1 MSDRVVV
8 MTRVVITCEKNGSIR
23 MAEQKVTV
31 DLGGKELSISTG
43 KWAKLAGGSVVVTL
57 GGTVVLVASSA
68 AKTAKPGIDFVP
80 LTCDYRERTYA
91 AGKIPGGFFKRE
103 GRPTEKETL
112 SSRQIDRPIRP
123 LMSKQWPFETQVMA
137 TVVSSDQEH
146 DGDVL
151 AVIGGSASLVLSDI
165 PFPEAVACVRVA
177 RVDGQFVVMPTFAQL
192 EESDMDVVVAGTAND
207 IIMVEGGCREIPEAD
222 MIASLEFAMTC
233 IQKIVAAQNE
243 LHKLAGGKTKRP
255 VVAKAD
261 VADIEAALRG
271 AYTERLKAALR
282 IPGKEQRQEELDIIT
297 TDAKT
302 NFAEKFPEKADKI
315 GHILHDIERDEL
327 RNMVLDQGVR
337 ADGRDCDTIR
347 PISIEVGVLPRTHGS
362 CLFTRGET
370 QALVVTTLGTKSDE
384 QRVEELEGQS
394 WKSYMLHYNFPPF
407 SVGETRPIRGP
418 GRREIGH
425 GALAERAVEPVIPA
439 DTHFPYTIRIVSD
452 ILESNGSSSMASVCG
467 ASLALMDAGV
477 PIKAP
482 VAGVAMGLI
491 KEGERFA
498 VLTDILG
505 VEDHLGDMDFKVT
518 GTRDGITAFQ
528 MDTKI
533 GGISFSILR
542 DALGKAHK
550 GRLFILDKMA
560 ATLPS
565 SRTEMS
571 PFAPR
576 ITILHINPDKIREVI
591 GPGGKVI
598 KKITEETG
606 CQIDI
611 EDSGEIRIAAVNM
624 EGSKRAE
631 EIIRNITED
640 PEVGRTYQGKV
651 RSVVNFG
658 AFVEIVPGRD
668 GLLHVSEI
676 DWGRT
681 EKVEDVL
688 NVGDMVMV
696 KVIGVDKEGKVKL
709 SRRALLPEP
718 EGYVGSGVGAGGG
731 GDRPRGDRPR
741 GGDRDRG
748 PRRR

>member
-1 MSDRVVV
+1 
-8 MTRVVITCEKNGSIR
+8 
-23 MAEQKVTV
+23 MAEHKMTV
-31 DLGGKELSISTG
+31 DLGGKTLTISTG
-43 KWAKLAGGSVVVTL
+43 KWAKLAGGSAVVQL
-57 GGTVVLVASSA
+57 GETVVLVASSA
-68 AKTAKPGIDFVP
+68 AKQAKPGIDFVP

-151 AVIGGSASLVLSDI
+151 AVIGGSTSIVLSDI
-165 PFPEAVACVRVA
+165 PFPEPIAAVRVG
-177 RVDGQFVVMPTFAQL
+177 RVDGQFICMPTFAQL
-192 EESDMDVVVAGTAND
+192 DESDMDVVVAGTATD

-222 MIASLEFAMTC
+222 MIASLDFAMGH
-233 IQKIVAAQNE
+233 IRNIVAAQAE
-243 LHKLAGGKTKRP
+243 LVKLCGKPKRP
-255 VVAKAD
+255 VVAKVD
-261 VADIEAALRG
+261 VADLEAALRG
-271 AYTERLKAALR
+271 AYTDKLRAAIR
-282 IPGKEQRQEELDIIT
+282 IPGKDSRQEELDIIT
-297 TDAKT
+297 GDAKA
-302 NFAEKFPEKADKI
+302 NFAEKFPDKADKI
-315 GHILHDIERDEL
+315 GHILHDIERDLL
-327 RNMVLDQGVR
+327 RGMILDDGIR
-337 ADGRDCDTIR
+337 SDGRDTDTIR

-370 QALVVTTLGTKSDE
+370 QALVVATLGTKSDE

-467 ASLALMDAGV
+467 ASLALMDAGC

-491 KEGERFA
+491 KDGSKVA

-518 GTRDGITAFQ
+518 GTREGITAFQ

-533 GGISFSILR
+533 GGISFDIMR
-542 DALGKAHK
+542 DALAKAHK

-560 ATLPS
+560 AALPA
-565 SRTEMS
+565 SRSEMS
-571 PFAPR
+571 PYAPR
-576 ITILHINPDKIREVI
+576 ITILHIHPDKIREVI

-611 EDSGEIRIAAVNM
+611 DDSGEIRIAAVNM

-668 GLLHVSEI
+668 GLLHISEI
-676 DWGRT
+676 DHHRVART
-681 EKVEDVL
+681 EDVL
-688 NVGDMVMV
+688 NLGDTVMV
-696 KVIGVDKEGKVKL
+696 KVIGVDRDGKIKL
-709 SRRALLPEP
+709 SRKALLPEP
-718 EGYVGSGVGAGGG
+718 EGGVPAGAGAGEG
-731 GDRPRGDRPR
+731 HRERGDRDR
-741 GGDRDRG
+741 DRGDRDRG
-748 PRRR
+748 RRR

>member
-1 MSDRVVV
+1 
-8 MTRVVITCEKNGSIR
+8 
-23 MAEQKVTV
+23 MAEHKVTV
-31 DLGGKELSISTG
+31 DLGGKTLTISTG
-43 KWAKLAGGSVVVTL
+43 KWAKLAGGSAVVQL
-57 GGTVVLVASSA
+57 GQTIVLVASSA
-68 AKTAKPGIDFVP
+68 AKTAKPGLDFVP

-123 LMSKQWPFETQVMA
+123 LLHKQWTFETQVMA

-146 DGDVL
+146 DADVL

-165 PFPEAVACVRVA
+165 PFPEPVACVRVG
-177 RVDGQFVVMPTFAQL
+177 RVDGQFVAMPTFAQL
-192 EESDMDVVVAGTAND
+192 DESDMDMVVAGTAND
-207 IIMVEGGCREIPEAD
+207 IIMVEGGSRELPEAD
-222 MIASLEFAMTC
+222 MIAALDYAMQA
-233 IQKIVAAQNE
+233 IKKIVAVQNE
-243 LHKLAGGKTKRP
+243 LQKLAGKPKRSP
-255 VVAKAD
+255 VDKVDTSDLEKELRSLYSAKLR
-261 VADIEAALRG
+261 AAI
-271 AYTERLKAALR
+271 A
-282 IPGKEQRQEELDIIT
+282 IPGKEARQEEIDIIT
-297 TDAKT
+297 KEAVGTL
-302 NFAEKFPEKADKI
+302 AEKHGDKAVFI
-315 GHILHDIERDEL
+315 GKLLHDVERDEL
-327 RNMVLDQGVR
+327 REMILRDGVRSDGRKLDQ
-337 ADGRDCDTIR
+337 IR
-347 PISIEVGVLPRTHGS
+347 PITIEVGLLPRTHGS

-439 DTHFPYTIRIVSD
+439 DTTFPYTIRIVSD

-467 ASLALMDAGV
+467 ASMALMDAGV
-477 PIKAP
+477 PVKAP

-491 KEGERFA
+491 KEGDRVA

-518 GTRDGITAFQ
+518 GTTEGITAFQ

-533 GGISFSILR
+533 GGISFEIMKN
-542 DALGKAHK
+542 ALEQARV
-550 GRLFILDKMA
+550 GRLFILGKMKDCMA
-560 ATLPS
+560 AP
-565 SRTEMS
+565 RGEMS

-576 ITILHINPDKIREVI
+576 ITIMHINPDKIREVI
-591 GPGGKVI
+591 GPGGKII

-611 EDSGEIRIAAVNM
+611 EDTGEIRIAAVNM

-640 PEVGRTYQGKV
+640 PEIGRTYQGKV
-651 RSVVNFG
+651 RSIVNFG

-688 NVGDMVMV
+688 NVGDLVMV
-696 KVIGVDKEGKVKL
+696 KVVDVDRDGKIRL
-709 SRRALLPEP
+709 SRRALLPQP
-718 EGYVGSGVGAGGG
+718 EGYVGAGVGSGAGGG
-731 GDRPRGDRPR
+731 G
-741 GGDRDRG
+741 GGRREGGRDGGRDRDRG

>member
-1 MSDRVVV
+1 
-8 MTRVVITCEKNGSIR
+8 
-23 MAEQKVTV
+23 MAEHKVSV
-31 DLGGKELSISTG
+31 DLGGKELTISTG
-43 KWAKLAGGSVVVTL
+43 KWAKLAGGSAVVQL

-68 AKTAKPGIDFVP
+68 AKSAKPGLDFVP

-123 LMSKQWPFETQVMA
+123 LMSKQWFYETQVMA

-146 DGDVL
+146 DADVL
-151 AVIGGSASLVLSDI
+151 ALIGGSCSLVLSDI
-165 PFPEAVACVRVA
+165 PFPEPVAGVRVA
-177 RVDGQFVVMPTFAQL
+177 RVDGQFVCMPTFAQL
-192 EESDMDVVVAGTAND
+192 DESDMDVVVAGTAND
-207 IIMVEGGCREIPEAD
+207 IIMVEGGCREVSEAD
-222 MIASLEFAMTC
+222 MVAALDFAMQH
-233 IQKIVAAQNE
+233 IRNIVAVQNE
-243 LHKLAGGKTKRP
+243 LQKLAGKPKRSP
-255 VVAKAD
+255 VAVAD
-261 VADIEAALRG
+261 VSDLDAALR
-271 AYTERLKAALR
+271 AEYTARLAEAIR
-282 IPGKEQRQEELDIIT
+282 IPGKEARQEEIDIIT
-297 TDAKT
+297 AEAVAK
-302 NFAEKFPEKADKI
+302 FAEQFPDKADKI
-315 GHILHDIERDEL
+315 GKLLHDVERDVL
-327 RNMVLDQGVR
+327 RNMILDKGVR
-337 ADGRDCDTIR
+337 SDGRDCDTIR
-347 PISIEVGVLPRTHGS
+347 PISIEVGMLPRTHGS

-370 QALVVTTLGTKSDE
+370 QALVVATLGTKADE
-384 QRVEELEGQS
+384 QRIEELEGQS

-467 ASLALMDAGV
+467 ASMALMDAGV

-491 KEGERFA
+491 KEGDRVA

-518 GTRDGITAFQ
+518 GTREGITAFQ

-533 GGISFSILR
+533 GGISFEIMR
-542 DALGKAHK
+542 NALEKAHK
-550 GRLFILDKMA
+550 GRMFILGKMQETLA
-560 ATLPS
+560 A
-565 SRTEMS
+565 SRPEMS

-576 ITILHINPDKIREVI
+576 ITIVNIHPDKIREVI

-611 EDSGEIRIAAVNM
+611 QDTGEVRIAAVNLDA
-624 EGSKRAE
+624 GKRAE
-631 EIIRNITED
+631 ELIRNITED
-640 PEVGRTYQGKV
+640 PEVDRIYQGKV

-681 EKVEDVL
+681 ERVEDVL

-709 SRRALLPEP
+709 SRRALLPQP
-718 EGYVGSGVGAGGG
+718 EGYVERAPSR
-731 GDRPRGDRPR
+731 DRERGDRGDR
-741 GGDRDRG
+741 GRDRDRG

>member
-1 MSDRVVV
+1 
-8 MTRVVITCEKNGSIR
+8 
-23 MAEQKVTV
+23 MAEHKVTV
-31 DLGGKELSISTG
+31 DLGGKSLTLSTG
-43 KWAKLAGGSVVVTL
+43 KWAKLAGGSVVVEL

-68 AKTAKPGIDFVP
+68 AKTAKPGLDFVP

-112 SSRQIDRPIRP
+112 SSRLMDRPIRP
-123 LMSKQWPFETQVMA
+123 LMHKQWTFETQVMA

-146 DGDVL
+146 DADIL
-151 AVIGGSASLVLSDI
+151 ALIGGSASLVLSDI
-165 PFPEAVACVRVA
+165 PFPEPVAGVRVA
-177 RVDGQFVVMPTFAQL
+177 RVDGQFIAMPTFAQL
-192 EESDMDVVVAGTAND
+192 DESDMDVVVAGTATD
-207 IIMVEGGCREIPEAD
+207 IIMVEGGSREVSETD
-222 MIASLEFAMTC
+222 MIAALDFAMKH
-233 IQKIVAAQNE
+233 IQRIVAVQVELQKAAGKAKRKPNE
-243 LHKLAGGKTKRP
+243 KVDLSDL
-255 VVAKAD
+255 
-261 VADIEAALRG
+261 EAELR
-271 AYTERLKAALR
+271 ASYTERLRAAIR
-282 IPGKEQRQEELDIIT
+282 IPGKEARQEELDIIT
-297 TDAKT
+297 KDAVAAL
-302 NFAEKFPEKADKI
+302 AEKYGDRAAFI
-315 GHILHDIERDEL
+315 GKILHEVESDEL
-327 RNMVLDQGVR
+327 REMVLGEGVR
-337 ADGRDCDTIR
+337 ADGRKPDQIR
-347 PISIEVGVLPRTHGS
+347 PITIEVGVLPRTHGS

-370 QALVVTTLGTKSDE
+370 QALVVTTLGTKADE

-439 DTHFPYTIRIVSD
+439 DTSFPYTIRIVSD

-467 ASLALMDAGV
+467 ASMALMDAGV
-477 PIKAP
+477 PVKAP

-491 KEGERFA
+491 KEGDRVA

-518 GTRDGITAFQ
+518 GTTEGITAFQ

-533 GGISFSILR
+533 GGISLTIMK
-542 DALGKAHK
+542 DALEQARK
-550 GRLFILDKMA
+550 GRLYILDKMKA
-560 ATLPS
+560 CLETP
-565 SRTEMS
+565 RTEMS

-611 EDSGEIRIAAVNM
+611 EDTGEIRIAGVNL

-640 PEVGRTYQGKV
+640 PEIGRTYQGKV
-651 RSVVNFG
+651 RSIVNFG

-688 NVGDMVMV
+688 NVGDLVMV
-696 KVIGVDKEGKVKL
+696 KVVDVDRDGKIRL
-709 SRRALLPEP
+709 SRRALLPQP
-718 EGYVGSGVGAGGG
+718 EGYVAPSGGG
-731 GDRPRGDRPR
+731 GGRDRDR
-741 GGDRDRG
+741 GGRDRDRG

>member
-1 MSDRVVV
+1 
-8 MTRVVITCEKNGSIR
+8 
-23 MAEQKVTV
+23 MAEHKVTV
-31 DLGGKELSISTG
+31 DLGGKSLTISTG
-43 KWAKLAGGSVVVTL
+43 KWAKLAGGSVVVEL

-68 AKTAKPGIDFVP
+68 AKSAKPGLDFVP

-112 SSRQIDRPIRP
+112 SSRLMDRPIRP
-123 LMSKQWPFETQVMA
+123 LMHKQWTFETQVMA

-146 DGDVL
+146 DADIL
-151 AVIGGSASLVLSDI
+151 ALIGGSASLVLSDI
-165 PFPEAVACVRVA
+165 PFPEPVAGVRVA
-177 RVDGQFVVMPTFAQL
+177 RVDGQFVAMPTFAQL
-192 EESDMDVVVAGTAND
+192 DESDMDVVVAGTATD
-207 IIMVEGGCREIPEAD
+207 IIMVEGGSREVSEAD
-222 MIASLEFAMTC
+222 MIAALDFAMKH
-233 IQKIVAAQNE
+233 IQRIVSVQVELQKAA
-243 LHKLAGGKTKRP
+243 GKAKRQP
-255 VVAKAD
+255 NAKVD
-261 VADIEAALRG
+261 MSDLEAELRG
-271 AYTERLKAALR
+271 AYTERLRAAIR
-282 IPGKEQRQEELDIIT
+282 IPGKEARQEELDIIT
-297 TDAKT
+297 KDAV
-302 NFAEKFPEKADKI
+302 AAHGEKYGDRAAFI
-315 GHILHDIERDEL
+315 GKILHEVESDEL
-327 RNMVLDQGVR
+327 REMVLGEGVR
-337 ADGRDCDTIR
+337 ADGRKPDQIR
-347 PISIEVGVLPRTHGS
+347 PITIEVGVLPRTHGS

-370 QALVVTTLGTKSDE
+370 QALVVTTLGTKADE

-439 DTHFPYTIRIVSD
+439 DTSFPYTIRIVSD

-467 ASLALMDAGV
+467 ASMALMDAGV
-477 PIKAP
+477 PVKAP

-491 KEGERFA
+491 KEGDRVA

-518 GTRDGITAFQ
+518 GTTEGITAFQ

-533 GGISFSILR
+533 GGISLAIMK
-542 DALGKAHK
+542 DALEQARK
-550 GRLFILDKMA
+550 GRLYILDKMKA
-560 ATLPS
+560 CLESP
-565 SRTEMS
+565 RTEMS

-611 EDSGEIRIAAVNM
+611 EDTGEIRIAAVNM

-640 PEVGRTYQGKV
+640 PEIGRTYQGKV
-651 RSVVNFG
+651 RSIVNFG

-688 NVGDMVMV
+688 NVGDLVMV
-696 KVIGVDKEGKVKL
+696 KVVDVDRDGKIRL
-709 SRRALLPEP
+709 SRRALLPQP
-718 EGYVGSGVGAGGG
+718 EGYVASGGG
-731 GDRPRGDRPR
+731 GGGGGRDRERGGR
-741 GGDRDRG
+741 GDRDRG

>member
-1 MSDRVVV
+1 
-8 MTRVVITCEKNGSIR
+8 
-23 MAEQKVTV
+23 MAEHKVTV
-31 DLGGKELSISTG
+31 DLGGKELTISTG
-43 KWAKLAGGSVVVTL
+43 KWAKLAGGSAVVQL
-57 GGTVVLVASSA
+57 GGTIVLVASSA
-68 AKTAKPGIDFVP
+68 AKTAKPGLDFVP

-112 SSRQIDRPIRP
+112 SSRLIDRPIRP
-123 LMSKQWPFETQVMA
+123 LMHKQWTFETQVMA

-146 DGDVL
+146 DADVL
-151 AVIGGSASLVLSDI
+151 ALIGGSTSLMLSDI
-165 PFPEAVACVRVA
+165 PFPEPIAGVRVA
-177 RVDGQFVVMPTFAQL
+177 RVEGQFVVMPTFAQL
-192 EESDMDVVVAGTAND
+192 DESDMDIIVAGTAND
-207 IIMVEGGCREIPEAD
+207 IIMVEGGAREVPEAD
-222 MIASLEFAMTC
+222 MIAALEFAMGHIRTIVG
-233 IQKIVAAQNE
+233 IQNQLA
-243 LHKLAGGKTKRP
+243 KLAGKPKRP
-255 VVAKAD
+255 VVEKID
-261 VADIEAALRG
+261 LSDLEAALRG
-271 AYTERLKAALR
+271 AYTERLKAAIR
-282 IPGKEQRQEELDIIT
+282 IPGKERRQEELDIIT
-297 TDAKT
+297 AEATAALAEK
-302 NFAEKFPEKADKI
+302 FAEKAAFI
-315 GHILHDIERDEL
+315 GKILHDVERDAL
-327 RNMVLDQGVR
+327 RGMIVDQGVR
-337 ADGRDCDTIR
+337 SDGRDCDTIR

-370 QALVVTTLGTKSDE
+370 QALVVTTLGTKADE

-467 ASLALMDAGV
+467 ASMALMDAGC

-491 KEGERFA
+491 KEGDKVA

-533 GGISFSILR
+533 GGISFDIMR
-542 DALGKAHK
+542 NALAKAHT
-550 GRLFILDKMA
+550 GRIFILDKMKA
-560 ATLPS
+560 CLEAP
-565 SRTEMS
+565 RTEMS

-576 ITILHINPDKIREVI
+576 INIITIHPDKIREVI

-611 EDSGEIRIAAVNM
+611 EDTGEIRIASTNM
-624 EGSKRAE
+624 EGGKRAE
-631 EIIRNITED
+631 ELIRNITED
-640 PEVGRTYQGKV
+640 PEVGRVYQGKV

-696 KVIGVDKEGKVKL
+696 KVIGVDKDGKIKL

-731 GDRPRGDRPR
+731 GGRREGGRDR
-741 GGDRDRG
+741 DRDRG

>member
-1 MSDRVVV
+1 
-8 MTRVVITCEKNGSIR
+8 
-23 MAEQKVTV
+23 MAEHKVTV
-31 DLGGKELSISTG
+31 DLGGKSLNISTG
-43 KWAKLAGGSVVVTL
+43 KWAKLAGGSVVVEL

-68 AKTAKPGIDFVP
+68 AKSAKPGLDFVP

-112 SSRQIDRPIRP
+112 SSRLMDRPIRP
-123 LMSKQWPFETQVMA
+123 LMHKQWTFETQVMA

-146 DGDVL
+146 DADIL
-151 AVIGGSASLVLSDI
+151 ALIGGSASLVLSDI
-165 PFPEAVACVRVA
+165 PFPEPVAGVRVG
-177 RVDGQFVVMPTFAQL
+177 RVDGQFIAMPTFAEL
-192 EESDMDVVVAGTAND
+192 DESDVDIVVAGTAND
-207 IIMVEGGCREIPEAD
+207 IIMVEGGSREVPEAD
-222 MIASLEFAMTC
+222 MIAALDFAMHH
-233 IQKIVAAQNE
+233 IRRIVAVQVE
-243 LHKLAGGKTKRP
+243 LQKAAGKAKRSP
-255 VVAKAD
+255 VAKVD
-261 VADIEAALRG
+261 LSDLEGELRSN
-271 AYTERLKAALR
+271 YTSRLRDAIR
-282 IPGKEQRQEELDIIT
+282 IPGKEARQEELDLIT
-297 TDAKT
+297 KDAVATLSEKY
-302 NFAEKFPEKADKI
+302 AERAAYI
-315 GHILHDIERDEL
+315 GRILHDIERDEL
-327 RNMVLDQGVR
+327 REMVLRDGVR
-337 ADGRDCDTIR
+337 ADGRKLDQIR
-347 PISIEVGVLPRTHGS
+347 PITIEVGVLPRTHGS

-370 QALVVTTLGTKSDE
+370 QALVVTTLGTKADE

-425 GALAERAVEPVIPA
+425 GALAERSVEPVIPA
-439 DTHFPYTIRIVSD
+439 DTTFPYTIRIVSD

-467 ASLALMDAGV
+467 ASMSLMDAGV

-491 KEGERFA
+491 KEGDRVA

-518 GTRDGITAFQ
+518 GTLEGITAFQ

-533 GGISFSILR
+533 GGISFDIMKN
-542 DALGKAHK
+542 ALEQARV
-550 GRLFILDKMA
+550 GRLYILDKMKA
-560 ATLPS
+560 CLETPRA
-565 SRTEMS
+565 EMS

-576 ITILHINPDKIREVI
+576 ITILHIHPDKIREVI

-611 EDSGEIRIAAVNM
+611 QDTGEVRIAAVNM

-651 RSVVNFG
+651 RSIVNFG

-688 NVGDMVMV
+688 NVGDLVMV
-696 KVIGVDKEGKVKL
+696 KVVDVDRDGKIRL
-709 SRRALLPEP
+709 SRRALLPQP
-718 EGYVGSGVGAGGG
+718 EGYVASGGG
-731 GDRPRGDRPR
+731 GGGRDRER
-741 GGDRDRG
+741 GGRDRDRG

>member
-1 MSDRVVV
+1 
-8 MTRVVITCEKNGSIR
+8 
-23 MAEQKVTV
+23 MAEHKVSV
-31 DLGGKELSISTG
+31 DLGGKELTISTG
-43 KWAKLAGGSVVVTL
+43 KWAKLAGGSVVVQL
-57 GGTVVLVASSA
+57 GGTIVLVASSA
-68 AKTAKPGIDFVP
+68 AKTAKPGLDFVP

-123 LMSKQWPFETQVMA
+123 LLHKNWTYETQVMA

-146 DGDVL
+146 DADVL
-151 AVIGGSASLVLSDI
+151 ALIGGSASLVLSDI
-165 PFPEAVACVRVA
+165 PFPEPVGGVRVG
-177 RVDGQFVVMPTFAQL
+177 RVDGQFVAMPTFAQL
-192 EESDMDVVVAGTAND
+192 DESDMDVVVAGTAND
-207 IIMVEGGCREIPEAD
+207 IIMVEGGSREVTEAD
-222 MIASLEFAMTC
+222 MIAALDFAMQQ
-233 IQKIVAAQNE
+233 IRKIVAAQTE
-243 LHKLAGGKTKRP
+243 LAKLAGKPKRAP
-255 VVAKAD
+255 VDKVD
-261 VADIEAALRG
+261 VSELENELRS
-271 AYTERLKAALR
+271 AYTTRLRDAIR
-282 IPGKEQRQEELDIIT
+282 IPGKEARQEELDLIT
-297 TDAKT
+297 KDAVAALT
-302 NFAEKFPEKADKI
+302 EKHGDKAVYI
-315 GHILHDIERDEL
+315 GKILHEIEANEL
-327 RNMVLDQGVR
+327 REMILRDGVR
-337 ADGRDCDTIR
+337 ADGRKPDQIR
-347 PISIEVGVLPRTHGS
+347 PITIEVGVLPRTHGS

-370 QALVVTTLGTKSDE
+370 QALVVTTLGTKADE

-425 GALAERAVEPVIPA
+425 GALAERSVEPVIPA
-439 DTHFPYTIRIVSD
+439 DTSFPYTIRIVSD

-467 ASLALMDAGV
+467 ASMSLMDAGV
-477 PIKAP
+477 PVKAP

-491 KEGERFA
+491 KEGDRVA

-518 GTRDGITAFQ
+518 GTTDGITAFQ

-533 GGISFSILR
+533 GGISFDIMKN
-542 DALGKAHK
+542 ALEQARV
-550 GRLFILDKMA
+550 GRLFILGKMKDC
-560 ATLPS
+560 LPAP
-565 SRTEMS
+565 RTEMS

-576 ITILHINPDKIREVI
+576 ITILHIHPDKIREVI

-611 EDSGEIRIAAVNM
+611 EDTGEVRIAAVNM

-640 PEVGRTYQGKV
+640 PEIGRTYQGKV
-651 RSVVNFG
+651 RSIVNFG

-688 NVGDMVMV
+688 NVGDLVMV
-696 KVIGVDKEGKVKL
+696 KVVDVDRDGKIRL
-709 SRRALLPEP
+709 SRRALLPQP
-718 EGYVGSGVGAGGG
+718 EGYVGAGAGSGGG
-731 GDRPRGDRPR
+731 GGRGRDRDRDR
-741 GGDRDRG
+741 DRDRG

>member
-1 MSDRVVV
+1 MSEHK
-8 MTRVVITCEKNGSIR
+8 VVI
-23 MAEQKVTV
+23 
-31 DLGGKELSISTG
+31 DLGGKEVTITTG
-43 KWAKLAGGSVVVTL
+43 KWAKLAGGSAVVQL

-68 AKTAKPGIDFVP
+68 AKSAKPGLDFVP

-112 SSRQIDRPIRP
+112 SSRQMDRPIRP
-123 LMSKQWPFETQVMA
+123 LMNKQWTFETQVMA

-146 DGDVL
+146 DADVL
-151 AVIGGSASLVLSDI
+151 ALIGGSASLVLSDI
-165 PFPEAVACVRVA
+165 PFPEPVAGVRVG
-177 RVDGQFVVMPTFAQL
+177 RVDGQYVAMPTFAQL
-192 EESDMDVVVAGTAND
+192 DESDMDVVVAGTAND
-207 IIMVEGGCREIPEAD
+207 IIMVEGGSREVSEAD
-222 MIASLEFAMTC
+222 MIGALDFAMQQ
-233 IQKIVAAQNE
+233 IRKIVSAQNE
-243 LHKLAGGKTKRP
+243 LVRVAGKPKRSP
-255 VVAKAD
+255 VEKVD
-261 VADIEAALRG
+261 VSDLEQELRNRF
-271 AYTERLKAALR
+271 TSRLRDAIR
-282 IPGKEQRQEELDIIT
+282 IPGKEARQEEIDLT
-297 TDAKT
+297 VKAADAEL
-302 NFAEKFPEKADKI
+302 AEKYGDKAAYI
-315 GHILHDIERDEL
+315 GRILHDVERDEL
-327 RNMVLDQGVR
+327 REMILRDGIR
-337 ADGRDCDTIR
+337 ADGRRPDQIR
-347 PISIEVGVLPRTHGS
+347 PISIEVGILPRTHGS

-370 QALVVTTLGTKSDE
+370 QALVVTTLGTKADE

-439 DTHFPYTIRIVSD
+439 DTSFPYTIRIVSD

-467 ASLALMDAGV
+467 ASMALMDAGV
-477 PIKAP
+477 PVKAP

-491 KEGERFA
+491 KEGERVA

-518 GTRDGITAFQ
+518 GSSEGITAFQ

-533 GGISFSILR
+533 GGISFEIMKN
-542 DALGKAHK
+542 ALEQARV
-550 GRLFILDKMA
+550 GRLFILNKMKECLA
-560 ATLPS
+560 AP
-565 SRTEMS
+565 RAEMS

-576 ITILHINPDKIREVI
+576 ITILHIHPDKIREVI

-611 EDSGEIRIAAVNM
+611 EDSGEVRIAAVNM

-640 PEVGRTYQGKV
+640 PEVGRVYQGKV
-651 RSVVNFG
+651 RSIVNFG

-688 NVGDMVMV
+688 NVGDLVMV
-696 KVIGVDKEGKVKL
+696 KVVDVDRDGKIRL
-709 SRRALLPEP
+709 SRRALIPQP
-718 EGYVGSGVGAGGG
+718 EGYVGAGVGAGGG
-731 GDRPRGDRPR
+731 GHRGRDRDR
-741 GGDRDRG
+741 DRDRG